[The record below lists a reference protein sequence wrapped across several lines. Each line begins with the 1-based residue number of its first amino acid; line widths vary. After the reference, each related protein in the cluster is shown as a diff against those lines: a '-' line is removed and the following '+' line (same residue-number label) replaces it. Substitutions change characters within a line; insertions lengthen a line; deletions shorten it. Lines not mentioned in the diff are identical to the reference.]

1 LRRSKQLFKPGKH
14 LVLGNIA
21 CAEGALRA
29 GCRLFAGYP
38 ITPANEITEYM
49 SSELPKV
56 GGYFLQMED
65 EIASIAACI
74 GASWAG
80 AKAMTATSGPGFSLM
95 QENLSYAH
103 MTETPLV
110 VVDVQR
116 SGPSTGQSTDAS
128 QQDFYQARYGAHG
141 DYEIIALSPW
151 SAQEMF
157 DLAVRAFNLSEQYR
171 TPVYFLPDGMIG
183 HIKEELVIPEKV
195 EVFDRKVPSGS
206 TATPFGTDDPSLVP
220 EMPKFGQG
228 YRLQVTG
235 SSHRPTGVRDYTPKV
250 HDEKVR
256 RIMKKIVQ
264 AEPILRDVAKVE
276 LDDAKV
282 AVISFGASA
291 RPSYGAIKKLREE
304 GIKAGLLRLKT
315 LWPLPE
321 EEFMELANKVDAI
334 LVVEMNAGK
343 LVREVQRAVCG
354 QTKIASLTR
363 IGGVTPTQ
371 SDVAQELRRLVQ

>member
-1 LRRSKQLFKPGKH
+1 MLRPGKH

-38 ITPANEITEYM
+38 ITPANEIAEYM
-49 SSELPKV
+49 SAEIPKV
-56 GGYFLQMED
+56 GGYYLQMED
-65 EIASIAACI
+65 EIASMAACI

-128 QQDFYQARYGAHG
+128 QQDIYQARYGAHG

-151 SAQEMF
+151 SAQEMYE
-157 DLAVRAFNLSEQYR
+157 LTVRAFNLAEEYR
-171 TPVYFLPDGMIG
+171 TPVYFLADGMIG
-183 HIKEELVIPEKV
+183 HIKEELVVTEKV
-195 EVFDRKVPSGS
+195 AILDRKPPSGPKV
-206 TATPFGTDDPSLVP
+206 TPFGTDDPSLVP

-235 SSHRPTGVRDYTPKV
+235 SSHRPDGVRDYSPKV
-250 HDEKVR
+250 HSDKVI
-256 RIMKKIVQ
+256 RIMKKIAQ
-264 AEPILRDVAKVE
+264 AEPKIRDLARVD
-276 LDDAKV
+276 LDDADV
-282 AVISFGASA
+282 AIVAFGASA
-291 RPSYGAIKKLREE
+291 RPSYGAVKKLRAE
-304 GIKAGLLRLKT
+304 GVKAGMLRLKT
-315 LWPLPE
+315 IWPLPE
-321 EEFMELANKVDAI
+321 EEISNLAGSAKAL

-343 LVREVQRAVCG
+343 LVREVQRVSEG
-354 QTKIASLTR
+354 RTKIASLTR
-363 IGGVTPTQ
+363 LGGVTPTQ
-371 SDVAQELRRLVQ
+371 GDIAQELRRLTR

>member
-1 LRRSKQLFKPGKH
+1 MLKPGKH
-14 LVLGNIA
+14 LTLGNIA

-49 SSELPKV
+49 SGELPKV

-157 DLAVRAFNLSEQYR
+157 DLAVRAFNLAEQYR

-195 EVFDRKVPSGS
+195 EVFNRKTPSGP
-206 TATPFGTDDPSLVP
+206 TVTPFGTDDPSLVP

-235 SSHRPTGVRDYTPKV
+235 SSHRPTGVRDYSPKV
-250 HDEKVR
+250 HAEKVR
-256 RIMKKIVQ
+256 RIMKKIAQ
-264 AEPILRDVAKVE
+264 AEPTLRDVAKVD

-282 AVISFGASA
+282 AVVSFGASA
-291 RPSYGAIKKLREE
+291 RPSYGAVKKLREE

-315 LWPLPE
+315 LWPLPD
-321 EEFMELANKVDAI
+321 EEFTNLANKVDAI
-334 LVVEMNAGK
+334 LIVEMNAGK
-343 LVREVQRAVCG
+343 LVREVQRAACG

-363 IGGVTPTQ
+363 LGGVTPTQ
-371 SDVAQELRRLVQ
+371 GDIAQELRRLAQ

>member
-1 LRRSKQLFKPGKH
+1 MLKPGKN

-49 SSELPKV
+49 SGELPKV

-74 GASWAG
+74 GSSWAG
-80 AKAMTATSGPGFSLM
+80 AKPMTATSGPGFSLM

-157 DLAVRAFNLSEQYR
+157 DLTVRAFNLAEQYR
-171 TPVYFLPDGMIG
+171 TPVYFLADGMIG
-183 HIKEELVIPEKV
+183 HIREELTVPEEIEIV
-195 EVFDRKVPSGS
+195 NRKAPSS
-206 TATPFGTDDPSLVP
+206 PNVTPFGTDDPSLVP

-235 SSHRPTGVRDYTPKV
+235 SSHRPNGVRDYSPKV
-250 HDEKVR
+250 HSDKVR
-256 RIMKKIVQ
+256 RIMKKITQ
-264 AEPILRDVAKVE
+264 AEPKIRDVAKGD

-282 AVISFGASA
+282 AVVSFGASA
-291 RPSYGAIKKLREE
+291 RPSYGAVKKLREE

-315 LWPLPE
+315 LWPLPD
-321 EEFMELANKVDAI
+321 EEFADLANKVDAI

-343 LVREVQRAVCG
+343 LVREVQRVACG
-354 QTKIASLTR
+354 KTKIASLTR
-363 IGGVTPTQ
+363 LGGVTPTQ
-371 SDVAQELRRLVQ
+371 GDIVQELRRLAQ

>member
-1 LRRSKQLFKPGKH
+1 MFKPGKH

-38 ITPANEITEYM
+38 ITPANEITEHM
-49 SSELPKV
+49 SNELPKV
-56 GGYFLQMED
+56 NGSFLQMED

-74 GASWAG
+74 GGSWAG

-157 DLAVRAFNLSEQYR
+157 DLTIRAFNLAEQYR
-171 TPVYFLPDGMIG
+171 TPVYFLADGMIG
-183 HIKEELVIPEKV
+183 HIREELVVPENV
-195 EVFDRKVPSGS
+195 EVINRKAPSGPKV
-206 TATPFGTDDPSLVP
+206 TPFGTDDPSLVP

-235 SSHRPTGVRDYTPKV
+235 SSHRPNGVRDYSPKV
-250 HDEKVR
+250 HGDIIR
-256 RIMKKIVQ
+256 RIMKKITQ
-264 AEPILRDVAKVE
+264 AEPKIRDAVKFN
-276 LDDAKV
+276 LDDAKIGV
-282 AVISFGASA
+282 VSFGASA
-291 RPSYGAIKKLREE
+291 RPSYGAVKKTREE

-315 LWPLPE
+315 LWPIPE
-321 EEFMELANKVDAI
+321 EEFTKIANQVDAI

-343 LVREVQRAVCG
+343 LVREVQRVVCG
-354 QTKIASLTR
+354 ETKIASLPR
-363 IGGVTPTQ
+363 LGGVTPTQ
-371 SDVAQELRRLVQ
+371 GDIAQEIRRLAQ

>member
-1 LRRSKQLFKPGKH
+1 MLKPGKH
-14 LVLGNIA
+14 LALGNIA
-21 CAEGALRA
+21 CAEGALRV

-49 SSELPKV
+49 SGELPKV

-74 GASWAG
+74 GGSWAG

-157 DLAVRAFNLSEQYR
+157 DLTVRAFNLAEQYR
-171 TPVYFLPDGMIG
+171 TPVYFLADGMIG
-183 HIKEELVIPEKV
+183 HIKEELTVPEKV
-195 EVFDRKVPSGS
+195 EIVNRKTPSGPNV
-206 TATPFGTDDPSLVP
+206 TPFGTDDPSLVP

-235 SSHRPTGVRDYTPKV
+235 SSHRPNGVRDYSPKV
-250 HDEKVR
+250 HADKVR
-256 RIMKKIVQ
+256 RIMKKITQ
-264 AEPILRDVAKVE
+264 AEPAIRDVAKVD

-282 AVISFGASA
+282 AVVSFGASA
-291 RPSYGAIKKLREE
+291 RPSYGAVKKLREE
-304 GIKAGLLRLKT
+304 SVKAGLLRLKT

-321 EEFMELANKVDAI
+321 EEFANLANKVDAI

-343 LVREVQRAVCG
+343 LVREVQRVACG

-363 IGGVTPTQ
+363 LGGVTPTQ
-371 SDVAQELRRLVQ
+371 GDIAQELRRLAQ

>member
-1 LRRSKQLFKPGKH
+1 LFKPGKH

-21 CAEGALRA
+21 CAEGALRV

-49 SSELPKV
+49 SGELPKA

-74 GASWAG
+74 GGSWAG

-157 DLAVRAFNLSEQYR
+157 DLAVRAFNLAEQYR

-195 EVFDRKVPSGS
+195 EVFNRKTPSGP
-206 TATPFGTDDPSLVP
+206 TVTPFGTDDPSLVP

-235 SSHRPTGVRDYTPKV
+235 SSHRPTGVRDYSPKV
-250 HDEKVR
+250 HAKKVR
-256 RIMKKIVQ
+256 RIMKKIAQ
-264 AEPILRDVAKVE
+264 AEPKIRDVAKVD

-282 AVISFGASA
+282 AVVSFGASA
-291 RPSYGAIKKLREE
+291 RPSYGAVKRLREE

-321 EEFMELANKVDAI
+321 EEFTNLANKVDAI

-343 LVREVQRAVCG
+343 LIREVQRVACG

-363 IGGVTPTQ
+363 LGGVTPTQ
-371 SDVAQELRRLVQ
+371 GDIAQELRRLAQ

>member
-1 LRRSKQLFKPGKH
+1 MLKPGKH

-21 CAEGALRA
+21 AAEGALRA

-49 SSELPKV
+49 SGELPKA

-74 GASWAG
+74 GGSWAG

-157 DLAVRAFNLSEQYR
+157 DLAVRAFNLAEQYR

-183 HIKEELVIPEKV
+183 HIREELIIPEKV
-195 EVFDRKVPSGS
+195 QVVDRKAPSGPN
-206 TATPFGTDDPSLVP
+206 ATPFGTDDPSLVP

-250 HDEKVR
+250 HAEKVR
-256 RIMKKIVQ
+256 RIMKKIAQ
-264 AEPILRDVAKVE
+264 AEPKIRDVAKVDI
-276 LDDAKV
+276 DDAKV
-282 AVISFGASA
+282 AVVSFGASA
-291 RPSYGAIKKLREE
+291 RPSYGAVKKLREE
-304 GIKAGLLRLKT
+304 GVKAGLLRLKT

-321 EEFMELANKVDAI
+321 EEFRDLAGKVDAI

-343 LVREVQRAVCG
+343 LVREVQRVACG
-354 QTKIASLTR
+354 NTKIASLTR
-363 IGGVTPTQ
+363 LGGVTPTQ
-371 SDVAQELRRLVQ
+371 GDIAQELRRLTQ

>member
-1 LRRSKQLFKPGKH
+1 MLKPGKN

-49 SSELPKV
+49 SWELPKE

-74 GASWAG
+74 GGSWAG
-80 AKAMTATSGPGFSLM
+80 AKPMTATSGPGFSLM

-151 SAQEMF
+151 SSQEMF
-157 DLAVRAFNLSEQYR
+157 DLTVRAFNLAEQYR
-171 TPVYFLPDGMIG
+171 TPVYFLADGMIG
-183 HIKEELVIPEKV
+183 HIREELTIPEDV
-195 EVFDRKVPSGS
+195 EIVNRKAPSGPNV
-206 TATPFGTDDPSLVP
+206 TPFGTDDPSLVP

-235 SSHRPTGVRDYTPKV
+235 SSHRPNGVRDYSPKV
-250 HDEKVR
+250 HSDKVR
-256 RIMKKIVQ
+256 RIMKKITQ
-264 AEPILRDVAKVE
+264 AEPKIRDVAKVD

-282 AVISFGASA
+282 AVVSFGASA
-291 RPSYGAIKKLREE
+291 RPSYGAVKKLREE

-315 LWPLPE
+315 IWPLPD
-321 EEFMELANKVDAI
+321 EEFADLANKVDAI

-343 LVREVQRAVCG
+343 LVREVQRVACG
-354 QTKIASLTR
+354 KTKIASLTR
-363 IGGVTPTQ
+363 LGGVTPTQ
-371 SDVAQELRRLVQ
+371 GDILQELRRLTQ

>member
-1 LRRSKQLFKPGKH
+1 MLNPGKH

-21 CAEGALRA
+21 AAEGALRA

-49 SSELPKV
+49 SIELPKV

-74 GASWAG
+74 GGSWAG
-80 AKAMTATSGPGFSLM
+80 AKPMTATSGPGFSLM

-157 DLAVRAFNLSEQYR
+157 DLAVRAFNLAEQYR
-171 TPVYFLPDGMIG
+171 TPVYFLADGMIG
-183 HIKEELVIPEKV
+183 HIREELTIPEKV
-195 EVFDRKVPSGS
+195 EIVNRKAPSGS
-206 TATPFGTDDPSLVP
+206 NVTPFGTDDPSLVP

-235 SSHRPTGVRDYTPKV
+235 SSHRPNGVRDYSPKV
-250 HDEKVR
+250 HSDKVR
-256 RIMKKIVQ
+256 RIMKKIAQ
-264 AEPILRDVAKVE
+264 AEPVIRDVAKVD

-282 AVISFGASA
+282 AIVSFGASA
-291 RPSYGAIKKLREE
+291 RPSYGAVKKLREE

-321 EEFMELANKVDAI
+321 EEFADLAGKVEVI

-343 LVREVQRAVCG
+343 LVREVQRVACG
-354 QTKIASLTR
+354 KTKIASLTR
-363 IGGVTPTQ
+363 LGGVTPTQ
-371 SDVAQELRRLVQ
+371 GDIVQELRRLAQ